1 MKKQRSVKE
10 SGFTLTEAMVA
21 MSLVAILAA
30 LSGPSFSNL
39 MATMQVKATASDIQ
53 TGLLLARSEA
63 VKRSQTVRVLS
74 GDGAWNTGWQVVD
87 VNNNVLL
94 TGEPHLPIQVTAPD
108 SVTFDRSGRVTGN
121 VRPTF
126 EVQHQ
131 DKIGRLRCIR
141 IELSGRSYVVD
152 GACA

>member
-1 MKKQRSVKE
+1 MVKTVMKKQRSGKQ

-63 VKRSQTVRVLS
+63 VTLANGSR
-74 GDGAWNTGWQVVD
+74 
-87 VNNNVLL
+87 
-94 TGEPHLPIQVTAPD
+94 
-108 SVTFDRSGRVTGN
+108 TFR
-121 VRPTF
+121 
-126 EVQHQ
+126 
-131 DKIGRLRCIR
+131 
-141 IELSGRSYVVD
+141 
-152 GACA
+152 